1 MSFTHCLLSLQD
13 LPRPLLAPN
22 RFNQIHI
29 LHISY
34 SRSANLPQGNPCTH
48 LCYIF
53 IIVDPSLCQLHCFGL
68 KEPLLFSLLVKGN

>member
-53 IIVDPSLCQLHCFGL
+53 YHCGSISL
-68 KEPLLFSLLVKGN
+68 PVTLFWT